1 MATRLNE
8 VDVVIVGMGWTGGI
22 MAKELSDAGLTVIG
36 LERGGPRSTASDFS
50 VPMIRD
56 ELRYAVRQELFADV
70 SRDTLTFRNNPTQRA
85 LPMRRLGSFLPGEG
99 VGGAGVHWNGQTF
112 RFSPHDHAL
121 RTRVEQRYG
130 RRFIPEDMQ
139 LFDWPMGYGELE
151 PHYDRFEYVAGV
163 SGKAG
168 NIAGKIQ
175 DGGNPFEGPRS
186 REYPNPPLKSSLA
199 GMRFAETTTALGY
212 HPFPRPAAN
221 MSRPYVNPDGI
232 QLGECQYCGFCENFG
247 CEANAKASPH
257 LTVIPA
263 AQRNSNFTLKPHA
276 WVTRVNLTADGKKAT
291 GVSYT
296 DMQSGD
302 EFEQSAS
309 LVVLCAYGL
318 GNVHLMLL
326 SGIGKPYDPVSG
338 RGTVGKG
345 YCYQSNSTVQLFFE
359 QQSFNPFMGAG
370 SLGVVIDDFNGDNFD
385 HGPLG
390 YIGGASI
397 NSASLG
403 GRPINQRALPPG
415 TPRWGSEWKKA
426 TAHWYGRSMSIGV
439 QGSNMASRFNYL
451 DLDPTYRNAFGA
463 PLMRMTYDFTENDQ
477 KLSAHLT
484 GIAHH
489 IGRAMGPT
497 HIGPNAPRKAPY
509 SIVPYQSTHN
519 SGGAIAGL
527 DPGSSALNKYLQSWD
542 VPNVFVMG
550 AAAFPHNSG
559 YNPTGAVGAL
569 TYWAAEAIKTKYLKN
584 PGPLLHT

>member
-1 MATRLNE
+1 MATKLNE

-36 LERGGPRSTASDFS
+36 LERGALRSTGSDFS
-50 VPMIRD
+50 VPMVRD
-56 ELRYAVRQELFADV
+56 ELRYAIRHELFANV
-70 SRDTLTFRNNPTQRA
+70 SQDTLTFRNKPGERA

-112 RFSPHDHAL
+112 RFSPLDHSL
-121 RTRVEQRYG
+121 RSRIEERYG
-130 RRFIPEDMQ
+130 RSFIPDDMQ
-139 LFDWPMGYGELE
+139 LADWPMTYAELE
-151 PHYDRFEYVAGV
+151 PHYDKFEYVAGV

-168 NIAGKIQ
+168 NIAGTVQ
-175 DGGNPFEGPRS
+175 PGGNPFEGPRS

-199 GMRFAETTTALGY
+199 GVMFAETAARLGY

-221 MSRPYVNPDGI
+221 MSRPYTNPDGI

-263 AQRNSNFTLKPHA
+263 AQRNKNFSLKPHA
-276 WVTRVNLTADGKKAT
+276 WVTRVNLAPDGKRAT

-296 DMQSGD
+296 STLTGE
-302 EFEQSAS
+302 EFEQPAG

-318 GNVHLMLL
+318 GNAHLMLL
-326 SGIGKPYDPVSG
+326 SGIGKPYDPVSNT
-338 RGTVGKG
+338 GTIGKG
-345 YCYQSNSTVQLFFE
+345 YCYQVVSTVQLFFDDKT
-359 QQSFNPFMGAG
+359 FNPFMGAG

-385 HGPLG
+385 HGALG

-403 GRPINQRALPPG
+403 GRPINQRAVPPG
-415 TPRWGSEWKKA
+415 TPRWGTEWKKA
-426 TAHWYGRSMSIGV
+426 TARWYGRSMSIGV
-439 QGSNMASRFNYL
+439 QGSNMASRYNHL

-463 PLMRMTYDFTENDQ
+463 PLMRMTYDFTDNDQ

-484 GIAHH
+484 KVAHDIA
-489 IGRAMGPT
+489 RAMSPT
-497 HIGPNAPRKAPY
+497 HLGPNTPRRAPY

-519 SGGAIAGL
+519 TGGTIAGT
-527 DPGSSALNKYLQSWD
+527 DPRTSALNRYLQSWD

-550 AAAFPHNSG
+550 AGAFPHNSG

-569 TYWAAEAIKTKYLKN
+569 TYWAADAIRSKYLKA
-584 PGPLLHT
+584 PGPLVQS